1 MPLRSSNSTN
11 SSDGTSS
18 STSVPVDANDGTSS
32 SASVPVDTEVNSAET
47 SEVNAP
53 ASLRSTD
60 EDDSVSLV
68 GYCYCGQGEDYD
80 DMICGDNKDCVI
92 GWFHFSC
99 LKITKKDVPKGKYY
113 CPASKGVPRDQNQRR
128 HQNFINNLICIL
140 IVSTSTS

>member
-80 DMICGDNKDCVI
+80 DMICCDNKDCVTGNI
-92 GWFHFSC
+92 
-99 LKITKKDVPKGKYY
+99 IVPT
-113 CPASKGVPRDQNQRR
+113 ATSKGVPRDQNQRR
-128 HQNFINNLICIL
+128 HHNFINNLIYTY
-140 IVSTSTS
+140 S